1 MPRKIT
7 YSQLKKMSSSEISS
21 LNTKDGSAQEMLRQF
36 REKFRYRMKAFDR
49 AGKNVYSPALE
60 KMESYYDRNG
70 VQSPESM
77 NVNRIR
83 SELFHIQEFFNS
95 KTADV
100 KGAREVMRE
109 QDARIFGTN
118 ERGTPL
124 KRMTIEERTK
134 FWSVYEEFLK
144 TYKNAEALYGS
155 DKIQQYL
162 GDLTLQDRKKSG
174 VFMREELGLMRQM
187 SDLQKLLRENV
198 GEYHADM
205 RNVRQGR

>member
-1 MPRKIT
+1 MARIT
-7 YSQLKKMSSSEISS
+7 YAKIKSMTATELSK
-21 LNTKDGSAQEMLRQF
+21 LDTKQSAELLRQF
-36 REKFRYRMKAFDR
+36 REKFRYRQKAFDR

-70 VQSPESM
+70 VQSPETM

-83 SELFHIQEFFNS
+83 SELFHIQEFFNA
-95 KTADV
+95 KTGDV

-118 ERGTPL
+118 ERGTPI

-134 FWSVYEEFLK
+134 FWSVYEEYLK
-144 TYKNAEALYGS
+144 TFKNAEAKYGS
-155 DKIQQYL
+155 ERIQQFL
-162 GDLTLQDRKKSG
+162 GDLTIGDRGKKNIFRKG
-174 VFMREELGLMRQM
+174 DIGLIQQLNALNTM
-187 SDLQKLLRENV
+187 LRESE
-198 GEYHADM
+198 GERHVEL

>member
-1 MPRKIT
+1 MARKIT
-7 YSQLKKMSSSEISS
+7 YAKLKSMGATEISKM
-21 LNTKDGSAQEMLRQF
+21 NQQQAAEMLKQF
-36 REKFRYRMKAFDR
+36 REKFQYRQKAFDR

-60 KMESYYDRNG
+60 KMEEYYDRNG

-109 QDARIFGTN
+109 QDARIFGIN
-118 ERGTPL
+118 DRGTPT
-124 KRMTIEERTK
+124 KRMTLEERTK

-144 TYKNAEALYGS
+144 TYKNAEAIYGS
-155 DKIQQYL
+155 EKIQQFL
-162 GDLTLQDRKKSG
+162 GDITMGDRGKKNIFKKG
-174 VFMREELGLMRQM
+174 DIGLIQQLNALNTM
-187 SDLQKLLRENV
+187 LRESE
-198 GEYHADM
+198 GEHHVDL

>member
-1 MPRKIT
+1 MARKIT
-7 YSQLKKMSSSEISS
+7 YAKIKSMEASEISKLS
-21 LNTKDGSAQEMLRQF
+21 QKEAAEMLRQF
-36 REKFRYRMKAFDR
+36 REKFRYRQKAFNR

-70 VQSPESM
+70 VQSPDSM

-83 SELFHIQEFFNS
+83 SELFHIQEFFNA

-109 QDARIFGTN
+109 QDSRIFGTN
-118 ERGTPL
+118 EKGTPL

-134 FWSVYEEFLK
+134 FWAVYEEFLK
-144 TYKNAEALYGS
+144 TYKNAEQLYGS
-155 DKIQQYL
+155 NRIQQYL
-162 GDLTLQDRKKSG
+162 GSLTLDDRKKKG
-174 VFMREELGLMRQM
+174 VFMRGELGLMQQL
-187 SDLQKLLRENV
+187 DALQKSLRENA

>member
-70 VQSPESM
+70 VQSPETM

-118 ERGTPL
+118 ERGTPI

-174 VFMREELGLMRQM
+174 VFMRGSIGLMQQM
-187 SDLQKLLRENV
+187 DSLMKTLRENV

>member
-1 MPRKIT
+1 MARKIT
-7 YSQLKKMSSSEISS
+7 YAKLKSMDATEISK
-21 LNTKDGSAQEMLRQF
+21 LNQKEAAEMLRQF
-36 REKFRYRMKAFDR
+36 REKFRYRQKAFDR

-60 KMESYYDRNG
+60 KMEDYYDRNG
-70 VQSPESM
+70 VQSPEAM

-100 KGAREVMRE
+100 KGAREVIRE

-134 FWSVYEEFLK
+134 FWSVYEEYLK
-144 TYKNAEALYGS
+144 TYKNAEAKYGS
-155 DKIQQYL
+155 ERIQQFL
-162 GDLTLQDRKKSG
+162 GDLTLGDRGKKNIFRKG
-174 VFMREELGLMRQM
+174 DLGLMQQLNALNTM
-187 SDLQKLLRENV
+187 LRESE
-198 GEYHADM
+198 GEHHVEL

>member
-1 MPRKIT
+1 MARKIT
-7 YSQLKKMSSSEISS
+7 YAKLKSMGATEISKM
-21 LNTKDGSAQEMLRQF
+21 NQQQAAEMLKQF
-36 REKFRYRMKAFDR
+36 REKFQYRQKAFDR

-60 KMESYYDRNG
+60 KMEEYYGRNG

-118 ERGTPL
+118 DRGTPT
-124 KRMTIEERTK
+124 KRMTLEERTK

-144 TYKNAEALYGS
+144 TYKNAEAIYGS
-155 DKIQQYL
+155 EKIQQFL
-162 GDLTLQDRKKSG
+162 GDITMGDRGKKNIFKKG
-174 VFMREELGLMRQM
+174 DIGLIQQLNALNTM
-187 SDLQKLLRENV
+187 LRESE
-198 GEYHADM
+198 GEHHVDL

>member
-1 MPRKIT
+1 MARKIT
-7 YSQLKKMSSSEISS
+7 YARIKSMEASEISKLS
-21 LNTKDGSAQEMLRQF
+21 QKEAAEMLRQF
-36 REKFRYRMKAFDR
+36 REKFRYRQKAFSR

-70 VQSPESM
+70 VQSPDSM

-83 SELFHIQEFFNS
+83 SELFHIQEFFNA

-109 QDARIFGTN
+109 QDSRIFGTN
-118 ERGTPL
+118 EKGVPL

-134 FWSVYEEFLK
+134 FWAVYEEFLK
-144 TYKNAEALYGS
+144 TYKNAEQLYGS
-155 DKIQQYL
+155 NRIQQYL
-162 GDLTLQDRKKSG
+162 GSLTLNDRKKKG
-174 VFMREELGLMRQM
+174 VFMRGELGLMQQL
-187 SDLQKLLRENV
+187 DALQKSLRESS

>member
-1 MPRKIT
+1 MARKIT
-7 YSQLKKMSSSEISS
+7 YAKIKSMGASEISKLS
-21 LNTKDGSAQEMLRQF
+21 QKEAAEMLRQF
-36 REKFRYRMKAFDR
+36 REKFRYRQKAFDR

-70 VQSPESM
+70 VQSPDSM

-124 KRMTIEERTK
+124 KRMTVEERTK

-162 GDLTLQDRKKSG
+162 GDLTLQDRKKKG
-174 VFMREELGLMRQM
+174 VFMRGDIGLVQQM
-187 SDLQKLLRENV
+187 EALQKTLRENV

-205 RNVRQGR
+205 CNVRQGR

>member
-1 MPRKIT
+1 MARKIT
-7 YSQLKKMSSSEISS
+7 YAKLKSMSATEISKLS
-21 LNTKDGSAQEMLRQF
+21 QKEAAEMLKQF
-36 REKFRYRMKAFDR
+36 REKFRYRQKAFDR
-49 AGKNVYSPALE
+49 AGKNVYSPSLE
-60 KMESYYDRNG
+60 KMEDYYERNG

-83 SELFHIQEFFNS
+83 SEMFHIQEFFNS

-118 ERGTPL
+118 SRGTPL
-124 KRMTIEERTK
+124 KRMTIEERTQ
-134 FWSVYEEFLK
+134 FWATYEEFLR
-144 TYKNAEALYGS
+144 TYKNAESIYGS

-162 GDLTLQDRKKSG
+162 GELTLDSRKKNIFRNGSI
-174 VFMREELGLMRQM
+174 GLIAQFNALNTM
-187 SDLQKLLRENV
+187 LRESE
-198 GEYHADM
+198 GEHHVEL

>member
-1 MPRKIT
+1 MARKIT
-7 YSQLKKMSSSEISS
+7 YAKLKSMGASEISK
-21 LNTKDGSAQEMLRQF
+21 LNQKDAAEMLRQF
-36 REKFRYRMKAFDR
+36 REKFRYRQKAFDR

-60 KMESYYDRNG
+60 KMEDYYERNG
-70 VQSPESM
+70 VQSPETM

-118 ERGTPL
+118 ERGAPL
-124 KRMTIEERTK
+124 KRMSIEERTK

-144 TYKNAEALYGS
+144 TFKNAEAMYGS
-155 DKIQQYL
+155 ERIQQFL
-162 GDLTLQDRKKSG
+162 GDLTLGDRGKKNIFRKG
-174 VFMREELGLMRQM
+174 DLGLIQQLNALNTM
-187 SDLQKLLRENV
+187 LRESEEEHHV
-198 GEYHADM
+198 EL

>member
-1 MPRKIT
+1 MARKIT
-7 YSQLKKMSSSEISS
+7 YARIKSMEASEISKLS
-21 LNTKDGSAQEMLRQF
+21 QKEAAEMLRQF
-36 REKFRYRMKAFDR
+36 REKFRYRQKKFSR

-70 VQSPESM
+70 VQSPDSM

-83 SELFHIQEFFNS
+83 SELFHIQEFFNA

-109 QDARIFGTN
+109 QDSRIFGTN
-118 ERGTPL
+118 EKGVPL

-134 FWSVYEEFLK
+134 FWAVYEEFLK
-144 TYKNAEALYGS
+144 TYKNAEQLYGS
-155 DKIQQYL
+155 NRIQQYL
-162 GDLTLQDRKKSG
+162 GSLMLNDRKKKG
-174 VFMREELGLMRQM
+174 VFMQQL
-187 SDLQKLLRENV
+187 DALQKSLRESS

>member
-1 MPRKIT
+1 MARKIT
-7 YSQLKKMSSSEISS
+7 YAKLKSMEASEISKLS
-21 LNTKDGSAQEMLRQF
+21 QKDAAEMLRQF
-36 REKFRYRMKAFDR
+36 REKFRYRQKAFDR

-60 KMESYYDRNG
+60 KMEGYYERNG
-70 VQSPESM
+70 VQSPETM

-95 KTADV
+95 KTGDV

-109 QDARIFGTN
+109 QDARIFGTS

-134 FWSVYEEFLK
+134 FWSVYEEYLK
-144 TYKNAEALYGS
+144 TFKNAEAKYGS
-155 DKIQQYL
+155 ERIQQFL
-162 GDLTLQDRKKSG
+162 GDLTLGDRWRKN
-174 VFMREELGLMRQM
+174 VFRGGDLGLMGQLNALNTM
-187 SDLQKLLRENV
+187 LRESE
-198 GEYHADM
+198 GEHHVEL

>member
-1 MPRKIT
+1 
-7 YSQLKKMSSSEISS
+7 MSAAEISKF
-21 LNTKDGSAQEMLRQF
+21 NQKEAAEKLRQF
-36 REKFRYRMKAFDR
+36 REKFRYRQKAFDR

-60 KMESYYDRNG
+60 KMEGYYERNG
-70 VQSPESM
+70 VQSPETM

-109 QDARIFGTN
+109 QDARIFGTS

-134 FWSVYEEFLK
+134 FWSVYEEYLK
-144 TYKNAEALYGS
+144 TFKNAEAKYGS
-155 DKIQQYL
+155 ERIQQFL
-162 GDLTLQDRKKSG
+162 GDLTIGDRGKKNIFRKGSI
-174 VFMREELGLMRQM
+174 GLMQQLNALNTM
-187 SDLQKLLRENV
+187 LRESE
-198 GEYHADM
+198 GEHHVEL

>member
-1 MPRKIT
+1 
-7 YSQLKKMSSSEISS
+7 MSSSEISS

-36 REKFRYRMKAFDR
+36 REKFRYRQKAFSR

-70 VQSPESM
+70 VQSPDSM
-77 NVNRIR
+77 NVNKIR
-83 SELFHIQEFFNS
+83 SELFHIQDFFKS
-95 KTADV
+95 DTADV
-100 KGAREVMRE
+100 KGARKVMRD

-118 ERGTPL
+118 EKGQPL

-144 TYKNAEALYGS
+144 TYKNAESLYGS
-155 DKIQQYL
+155 GKIQQYL

-174 VFMREELGLMRQM
+174 VFARGEIGLMKQM
-187 SDLQKLLRENV
+187 SDLQKMLRENA
-198 GEYHADM
+198 GEYNADM
-205 RNVRQGR
+205 RNVRQGL

>member
-1 MPRKIT
+1 MARKIT
-7 YSQLKKMSSSEISS
+7 YAKIKSMGASEISK
-21 LNTKDGSAQEMLRQF
+21 LDQKQAAEMLRQF
-36 REKFRYRMKAFDR
+36 REKFRFRQKAFDR

-70 VQSPESM
+70 VQSPDSM

-83 SELFHIQEFFNS
+83 SELFHIQEFFNA

-100 KGAREVMRE
+100 KGAREVMRD
-109 QDARIFGTN
+109 QDVRIFGTN
-118 ERGTPL
+118 DKGQPL

-134 FWSVYEEFLK
+134 FWSVYEEFLN
-144 TYKNAEALYGS
+144 TYKNAEAIYHS

-162 GDLTLQDRKKSG
+162 GDLTLQDRKKKG
-174 VFMREELGLMRQM
+174 VFMRSDGYLMQQM
-187 SDLQKLLRENV
+187 DSLMKMLRENV

>member
-1 MPRKIT
+1 MARKIT
-7 YSQLKKMSSSEISS
+7 YAKIKSMDASEISK
-21 LNTKDGSAQEMLRQF
+21 LNQQQAAEMLRQF
-36 REKFRYRMKAFDR
+36 REKFRYRQKAFDR

-83 SELFHIQEFFNS
+83 SELFHIQEFFNA
-95 KTADV
+95 KTGDV
-100 KGAREVMRE
+100 KGAREVMRD
-109 QDARIFGTN
+109 QDASIFGTDQKG
-118 ERGTPL
+118 RPL
-124 KRMTIEERTK
+124 HRMTIEERTK

-144 TYKNAEALYGS
+144 TYKNAESLYGS
-155 DKIQQYL
+155 GKIQQYL

-174 VFMREELGLMRQM
+174 VFARGEISLMKQM
-187 SDLQKLLRENV
+187 SDLQRMLRENV